1 MIPFERS
8 LSKLSENHKIVEIR
22 STEFKLWLLKDVPT
36 RTGVYIPRAL
46 FSRADELKRQY
57 TGAICG
63 LGFDVDTDES
73 IYSEHDMELTF
84 DTLISQDDL
93 KMVQINVYTLFG
105 LEARL

>member
-1 MIPFERS
+1 MAVERCS
-8 LSKLSENHKIVEIR
+8 NYNR
-22 STEFKLWLLKDVPT
+22 CN
-36 RTGVYIPRAL
+36 IPRAL

-93 KMVQINVYTLFG
+93 KMVLPCFWPLLSVITL
-105 LEARL
+105 

>member
-1 MIPFERS
+1 MAVERC
-8 LSKLSENHKIVEIR
+8 LTTNFVC
-22 STEFKLWLLKDVPT
+22 
-36 RTGVYIPRAL
+36 VYIPRAL

-93 KMVQINVYTLFG
+93 KMVLPCFWP
-105 LEARL
+105 LCLL

>member
-1 MIPFERS
+1 MY
-8 LSKLSENHKIVEIR
+8 
-22 STEFKLWLLKDVPT
+22 T
-36 RTGVYIPRAL
+36 RCVLL